1 MTYTS
6 LSINNSQS
14 IITLFYNTFLNS
26 EGDAEAK
33 SVSGLVEKYMVN
45 YPRKDLQGFVAKN
58 GDQIIGGV
66 FFSELRYKASDKL
79 VYILS
84 PMAVHSDYQ
93 GKGIG
98 QDLIRFAHEEM
109 KAQGVNLTMTYG
121 DPSFYSKVGYQ
132 QITEDKIKAPLK
144 LSFPEGWL
152 VNPLDGVSNLEVEGS
167 STCIPELDDQ
177 ELW

>member
-45 YPRKDLQGFVAKN
+45 YPRKDLQGF
-58 GDQIIGGV
+58 
-66 FFSELRYKASDKL
+66 
-79 VYILS
+79 
-84 PMAVHSDYQ
+84 
-93 GKGIG
+93 G

-121 DPSFYSKVGYQ
+121 DPNFYSKVGYQ

-177 ELW
+177 GLW